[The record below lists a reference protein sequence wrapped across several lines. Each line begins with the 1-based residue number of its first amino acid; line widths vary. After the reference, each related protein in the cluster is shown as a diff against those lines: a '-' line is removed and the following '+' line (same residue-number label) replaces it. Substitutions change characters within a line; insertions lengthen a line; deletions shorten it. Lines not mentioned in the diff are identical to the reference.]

1 MSISKPFFA
10 LPLLMAVLVLSL
22 AVSGSARRLEA
33 DRPTGGEAAAVFGVG
48 LPVIQFLKGLYLQQL
63 SSGPGSSCM
72 TNDPNNPACHHGH

>member
-10 LPLLMAVLVLSL
+10 VPLLMAVLVLSL
-22 AVSGSARRLEA
+22 A
-33 DRPTGGEAAAVFGVG
+33 TGGEAAAVFGVG

>member
-10 LPLLMAVLVLSL
+10 VPLLMAVLVLSL
-22 AVSGSARRLEA
+22 AVSGLEA

-48 LPVIQFLKGLYLQQL
+48 LPVLQFLKGLYLQQL